1 MNVFCLFFAS
11 YFAGDRSTFFRQRKS
26 ARLAIAIGLLSV
38 FYALAGCGG
47 SSSSSTSSD
56 TLAIT
61 TTSLPSGQVGTAY
74 STTLA
79 ATSGKT
85 PYTWSL
91 TSGTLPTGLALNAS
105 TGAITGTPTATASAA
120 ALTFTVTDSSSP
132 VQSKSAKLTLT
143 ISSTAPAGLSITTA
157 SLPDGQV
164 GNAYTATL
172 AATGGTTPYTW
183 SITSGTLPAGLALN
197 ASTGAITGTPTAAA
211 NATALT
217 FTVTDSG
224 SPAQTKSANLTL
236 TISSS
241 AASPLAIAT
250 SSLPSGQVG
259 TAFSAALVAT
269 GGTAPYTWS
278 ITSGALPAGLALNAS
293 SGAIT
298 GTPTASANATPLTF
312 KVTDSS
318 SPVQSA
324 SANLTLTIAPASS
337 GALSIT
343 TTTLPNGQ
351 VGAAYSATL
360 TAAGGT
366 TPYTW
371 ALTSGTL
378 PSTLTLNPSTG
389 TITGTPTAT
398 ENNIPLSFSVT
409 DSSSPVQ
416 TKSVSLTLYISSSGA
431 STLAI
436 TTSSLPNGQQGNAY
450 NATLAATGGTTP
462 YTWSITSG
470 TLPAGLAL
478 NAATGAITGTPTAT
492 ASATPFTFTVADSS
506 LPIQTKSVNLA
517 LTVYSSNG
525 ISVSVSPQNAGIPI
539 SQTLSLTPT
548 TTDSAGVNWS
558 VSGPG
563 CSGAACG
570 SFSTSSSLTGVP
582 VTYTAPTAPGV
593 YTITAS
599 SVTNSSI
606 TATTT
611 VGITDL
617 AGMTTYH
624 NDLSRDGANT
634 QEYALNPSNVTTSTF
649 GKLFSCTV
657 DEAVYAQPLW
667 VPNLTINGAVH
678 NVVFV
683 ATQNDSLYAFDAD
696 SNTTPCTPLWHANL
710 LDSAHHGNPGE
721 TSVPSSG
728 TGALVGSG
736 DASGGDIQPEVG
748 VTGTPVIDPSTNTLY
763 VVSKSVI
770 ASGPT
775 FYQRL
780 HAIDLATGTEKFSGP
795 VNIAAT
801 TPGNGDGSSTVTFV
815 AQQENQR
822 PGLALVNGTVYI
834 AWASHED
841 ETPFYGWIIGYNAG
855 NLTQTS
861 VFNVDPNFPSS
872 VMIGTAG
879 DGGIWMSGG
888 APAADS
894 SGKLYVIT
902 ANGSFDPTTSDYG
915 DSVLQLSGS
924 LAVSQYFTPSDQQ
937 NDNNIDNDFGAGG
950 AAVLVDLPTNGNNP
964 THLLV
969 GGGKDGS
976 LYVLNRDT
984 LGGFGDS
991 NAWQELSLTVG
1002 PGNFHGIFATAAFW
1016 NSMLYISNFKGPLQA
1031 FSLNAST
1038 AKLTA
1043 MSNVSPETF
1052 AKYGPTA
1059 SVSSA
1064 PDNSNGI
1071 VWAIDPT
1078 AYCTQQAPTCGPA
1091 VLRAYDPTNLSNEL
1105 WHSATVSGDPNAAG
1119 NAVKFTVPTIANGK
1133 VYVGT
1138 RGNNAGGADNST
1150 TIPGELDVF
1159 GLLHN

>member
-1 MNVFCLFFAS
+1 MNEFCLFGAS
-11 YFAGDRSTFFRQRKS
+11 HFAGDRSTFFRPRKS

-38 FYALAGCGG
+38 LYALAGCGG

-79 ATSGKT
+79 ATSGKS
-85 PYTWSL
+85 PYAWSL
-91 TSGTLPTGLALNAS
+91 TSGALPAGLALNAS
-105 TGAITGTPTATASAA
+105 TGAITGTPTATASTT

-132 VQSKSAKLTLT
+132 VQSKSANLSLT

-157 SLPDGQV
+157 SLPDGEV
-164 GNAYTATL
+164 GNTYTATL
-172 AATGGTTPYTW
+172 AATGGTTPYIW

-197 ASTGAITGTPTAAA
+197 ASAGTITGTPTATAS
-211 NATALT
+211 ATALT
-217 FTVTDSG
+217 FTVTDSE
-224 SPAQTKSANLTL
+224 SPAQTKSVNLTL

-259 TAFSAALVAT
+259 TPFSTSLVAT
-269 GGTAPYTWS
+269 GGTAPFAWS
-278 ITSGALPAGLALNAS
+278 ITSGTLPAGLGLNAS

-324 SANLTLTIAPASS
+324 SASLTLTIAPAGS

-351 VGAAYSATL
+351 VGTAYNATL
-360 TAAGGT
+360 AATGGT

-436 TTSSLPNGQQGNAY
+436 TTSSLPNGQDGNAY
-450 NATLAATGGTTP
+450 SATLAATGGTTP

-478 NAATGAITGTPTAT
+478 NAATGAIAGTPTAT
-492 ASATPFTFTVADSS
+492 ASATPFTFTVTDSS

-525 ISVSVSPQNAGIPI
+525 ISVSVSPQNAGILI
-539 SQTLSLTPT
+539 SQTLSVTPT

-570 SFSTSSSLTGVP
+570 SFSASSSLTGVP

-599 SVTNSSI
+599 SATNSSI
-606 TATTT
+606 AAATI

-634 QEYALNPSNVTTSTF
+634 HEYALNTSNVTTSTF

-667 VPNLTINGAVH
+667 VPNLTINSVKH
-678 NVVFV
+678 NVVLV
-683 ATQNDSLYAFDAD
+683 ATQNDSVYAFDAD

-710 LDSAHHGNPGE
+710 LDSVHGGNAGE

-728 TGALVGSG
+728 SGGLVGSA
-736 DASGGDIQPEVG
+736 DPTGGDIQPEVG
-748 VTGTPVIDPSTNTLY
+748 VTGTPVIDPTSNTLY

-780 HAIDLATGTEKFSGP
+780 HAIDLATGNEKFSGP

-801 TPGNGDGSSTVTFV
+801 FPGNGDGSSTVTFV
-815 AQQENQR
+815 ARQENQR
-822 PGLALVNGTVYI
+822 PGLALVNRIVYV

-841 ETPFYGWIIGYNAG
+841 VTPFYGWIIGYNAS
-855 NLTQTS
+855 NLQNQPY

-894 SGKLYVIT
+894 SGNLYVIT
-902 ANGSFDPTTSDYG
+902 ANGAFDPTTSDYG
-915 DSVLQLSGS
+915 DSLLELSGS
-924 LAVSQYFTPSDQQ
+924 LTVSQYFTPTDQQ
-937 NDNNIDNDFGAGG
+937 TDNNNDNDFGAGG
-950 AAVLVDLPTNGNNP
+950 AAVLVDLPVNGSNP
-964 THLLV
+964 THLVL
-969 GGGKDGS
+969 GGGKDGA
-976 LYVLNRDT
+976 LYVINRDPT
-984 LGGFGDS
+984 KMGGLGDS
-991 NAWQELSLTVG
+991 NAWQEIPLG
-1002 PGNFHGIFATAAFW
+1002 HGIFSTGAFW
-1016 NSMLYISNFKGPLQA
+1016 NDNFYIAPIHTALLQYT
-1031 FSLNAST
+1031 LNQST
-1038 AKLTA
+1038 ARL
-1043 MSNVSPETF
+1043 V
-1052 AKYGPTA
+1052 G
-1059 SVSSA
+1059 SVSSSSESFGFPGA
-1064 PDNSNGI
+1064 TPSVTSMPDNSNGI
-1071 VWAIDPT
+1071 VWALDNGQ
-1078 AYCTQQAPTCGPA
+1078 YCIAQSPGCGPA
-1091 VLRAYDPTNLSNEL
+1091 ILHAYDATNLSNEL
-1105 WHSATVSGDPNAAG
+1105 WHSATASTDPNAAG